1 MRKYIIILAYVL
13 ACLVQGAMA
22 QGSEQGSE
30 KGSEKGSVQEAQRM
44 VGRVARYVGQM
55 GNYDVEFDI
64 EAEGYKASGSYSV
77 AGDAYYIKLQHAEV
91 YSDGKVRYEIDHE
104 RREVNVDV
112 VDLSS
117 RNVMDNP
124 TRCFDFVGEE
134 YDVGIQ
140 RKSGGEVTLRIVAK
154 DDAFEGEIFLTAD
167 VVAGKPQELQ
177 YRLYD
182 DVITVK
188 IKSIKPRKT
197 KVATYSKSDYKD
209 YEEID
214 FR

>member
-1 MRKYIIILAYVL
+1 MRNYIIILAAVF
-13 ACLVQGAMA
+13 ACAVQSAAA
-22 QGSEQGSE
+22 QDA
-30 KGSEKGSVQEAQRM
+30 AQM
-44 VGRVARYVGQM
+44 VDRVARYVEQM

-77 AGDAYYIKLQHAEV
+77 AGDTYYIKLQHAEV
-91 YSDGKVRYEIDHE
+91 YSDGKVRCEVDHE

-124 TRCFDFVGEE
+124 TRCFDFVGED
-134 YDVGIQ
+134 YDVGVQ
-140 RKSGGEVTLRIVAK
+140 RKSKEAVTLRITAK

-167 VVAGKPQELQ
+167 AAGKPQELQ
-177 YRLYD
+177 YRLYE

-188 IKSIKPRKT
+188 VRSIKPRKT
-197 KVATYSKSDYKD
+197 KIATYSKSAYKD
-209 YEEID
+209 YEVID